1 MADKKEEDEAEVE
14 EGGSS
19 KKKLIIIVVAVLLL
33 VGISVGAALMLL
45 GGEETASEEMAEPE
59 PVKSDP
65 VYTEFKQFTVNLA
78 PEDPVTYLQVQLQ
91 ILSYFPEVTA
101 DLEKHRPLIRN
112 NLMLLLGQQVS
123 AELRSTEGKQVLQD
137 KVLESVQQVIDKYG
151 NGGEVDNVYFTK
163 FVMQ

>member
-1 MADKKEEDEAEVE
+1 MADNKEEAEAE

-19 KKKLIIIVVAVLLL
+19 KKKLVIIAVAALLL
-33 VGISVGAALMLL
+33 VGISAGAALMLL
-45 GGEETASEEMAEPE
+45 GGGEEAAPEEMVEPE

-65 VYTEFKQFTVNLA
+65 VYTELKQFTVNLA

-101 DLEKHRPLIRN
+101 DLEKHKPLIRN
-112 NLMLLLGQQVS
+112 NLTLLLGRQVS
-123 AELRSTEGKQVLQD
+123 AELRSPEGKQVLQD

>member
-1 MADKKEEDEAEVE
+1 MADNKEEAEAEE
-14 EGGSS
+14 GGGSS
-19 KKKLIIIVVAVLLL
+19 KKKLIIIVVGALLL
-33 VGISVGAALMLL
+33 VGISVGVTLMLL
-45 GGEETASEEMAEPE
+45 GGGEEAAPEEMAEPE

-65 VYTEFKQFTVNLA
+65 VYTELKQFTVNLA

-101 DLEKHRPLIRN
+101 DLEKHKPLIRN
-112 NLMLLLGQQVS
+112 NLTLLLGQQVS
-123 AELRSTEGKQVLQD
+123 AELRSPEGKQALQD